1 MRILNISSCAAVLAG
16 LLLLTPLSAAQTAA
30 DGTTNTTAER
40 PTVWA
45 GLGLET
51 IVPFGS
57 LAVSAPV
64 GRVGALT
71 VAPRLGVDGL
81 VLLGSIVSADLLLS
95 RADTGWYGGPS
106 AGLIL
111 TGKGGWRAG
120 AVAGYRSR
128 TRPDLGFF
136 VEGGVRYTVV
146 RGVLTSH
153 EPVPAGQS
161 ARPAEDLALP
171 SPTLRLGLTY
181 RF

>member
-1 MRILNISSCAAVLAG
+1 MRTLKTSSLKATLATLLVLTGSLA
-16 LLLLTPLSAAQTAA
+16 AAQTTPT
-30 DGTTNTTAER
+30 DTRER
-40 PTVWA
+40 PAVWA

-51 IVPFGS
+51 ILPVVQVS
-57 LAVSAPV
+57 VSAPV
-64 GRVGALT
+64 GQAGGLTIMPRVGVDA
-71 VAPRLGVDGL
+71 GVITIL
-81 VLLGSIVSADLLLS
+81 SADLLLS

-106 AGLIL
+106 AGLIV
-111 TGKGGWRAG
+111 TGDGGWRAG
-120 AVAGYRSR
+120 AVAGYRAR
-128 TRPDLGFF
+128 TRTDLGLF

>member
-1 MRILNISSCAAVLAG
+1 MRILKTSLLKAILAT
-16 LLLLTPLSAAQTAA
+16 LLPLTGSLAAAQTAA
-30 DGTTNTTAER
+30 ADTRER

-51 IVPFGS
+51 ILPVVQVS
-57 LAVSAPV
+57 VSAPV
-64 GRVGALT
+64 GQVGTLTVTPRVGVDAT
-71 VAPRLGVDGL
+71 VAAIL
-81 VLLGSIVSADLLLS
+81 SADLLFS

-106 AGLIL
+106 AGVVV
-111 TGKGGWRAG
+111 TGRGGWRAG

-136 VEGGVRYTVV
+136 VEGGVRYTVL
-146 RGVLTSH
+146 REAIGSR
-153 EPVPAGQS
+153 PAPQPGQP
-161 ARPAEDLALP
+161 ARPAEDFALP

>member
-1 MRILNISSCAAVLAG
+1 MRTLKTSSLKATLATLLALTGSLAV
-16 LLLLTPLSAAQTAA
+16 AQTAPA
-30 DGTTNTTAER
+30 DTRER

-51 IVPFGS
+51 ILPVVQLS
-57 LAVSAPV
+57 VSAPV
-64 GRVGALT
+64 GQVGALT
-71 VAPRLGVDGL
+71 VTPRVGVDATVAAIL
-81 VLLGSIVSADLLLS
+81 SADLLLS
-95 RADTGWYGGPS
+95 RADTGWYSGPS
-106 AGLIL
+106 AGVVV
-111 TGKGGWRAG
+111 TGKGGWRTG
-120 AVAGYRSR
+120 AVAGYRAR
-128 TRPDLGFF
+128 TRTNLGLF

>member
-1 MRILNISSCAAVLAG
+1 MRNLKMSLLKATLAT
-16 LLLLTPLSAAQTAA
+16 LLPLTGSLAAAQTAPT
-30 DGTTNTTAER
+30 DTRER
-40 PTVWA
+40 PAVWT

-51 IVPFGS
+51 ILPVVQVS
-57 LAVSAPV
+57 VSAPV
-64 GRVGALT
+64 GQAGGLTIVPRVGVDA
-71 VAPRLGVDGL
+71 GVITIL
-81 VLLGSIVSADLLLS
+81 SADLLLS

-106 AGLIL
+106 AGLIV
-111 TGKGGWRAG
+111 TGDGGWRAG

-153 EPVPAGQS
+153 EPVPAGQP